1 MQRKIDQSEPSMIWQ
16 GEAKRRLHVGRYYLD
31 LDARLCRNRNGTTEQ
46 PQYPRLDLANIM
58 EHDGWRISESLSGKN
73 GPYRVSVRRN
83 FAFKKMLIFS
93 QIVTKYYTQNEILVH
108 LLVCREAPTFW
119 GEKLSLH
126 ASMIFFKTKRHSRN
140 IEKNGWCEMMQ
151 SEVKEWLRTLCQKY
165 YKNIKLYWWML
176 I

>member
-1 MQRKIDQSEPSMIWQ
+1 MQRKVDQGEPGMIRQSEAQ
-16 GEAKRRLHVGRYYLD
+16 RRLHVGRYYLD
-31 LDARLCRNRNGTTEQ
+31 LDARLRRNRNGATEQ

-58 EHDGWRISESLSGKN
+58 EHEGWRISQNLPGKN
-73 GPYRVSVRRN
+73 GPYRVSVRKD
-83 FAFKKMLIFS
+83 FAFNEMLIFS
-93 QIVTKYYTQNEILVH
+93 QIVTKYYTQDEILMH
-108 LLVCREAPTFW
+108 LCREAPTFW

-165 YKNIKLYWWML
+165 YKKH
-176 I
+176 